1 LQKAELDRMK
11 TEEFQRKREEKRL
24 EKERQEEEKRI

>member
-1 LQKAELDRMK
+1 MK